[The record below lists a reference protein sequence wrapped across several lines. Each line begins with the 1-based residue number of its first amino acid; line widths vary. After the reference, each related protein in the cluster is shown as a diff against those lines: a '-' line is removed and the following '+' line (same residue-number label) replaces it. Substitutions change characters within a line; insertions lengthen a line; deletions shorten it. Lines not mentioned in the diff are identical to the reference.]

1 LRPHSA
7 DAAVILSNID
17 FVTQPCQRFGVTTST
32 RPRC

>member
-17 FVTQPCQRFGVTTST
+17 FVTQPWVTTST
-32 RPRC
+32 LPIVSL